1 MPDLLSLEAVDAFYG
16 KAQVLR
22 GVSIRVAPGEAIA
35 LVGRNG
41 AGKTTALRVMA
52 GLLAPGAG
60 RLMVD
65 GQDASRMP
73 AHQVSRLGVNYV
85 PDTRR
90 IFPDLTVD
98 ENLRV
103 ATVAH
108 RHARRSGAW
117 SLARVLDL
125 FPRLA
130 ERRRTPGDSLSGGEQ
145 QMLAIARGLMTA
157 PRLLLLDEPTE
168 GLAPRVV
175 DDLMSAMAAIRAEGL
190 ALVIV
195 EQKLKVPMAL
205 ASRQYV
211 MEDGRIAWTGTT
223 DAMAA
228 NRAALDELLG
238 V

>member
-1 MPDLLSLEAVDAFYG
+1 MTDLLSLEGVDAFYG
-16 KAQVLR
+16 KAQVLH
-22 GVSIRVAPGEAIA
+22 GVSFRVAPGEVIA

-60 RLMVD
+60 RVRVD
-65 GQDASRMP
+65 GHD
-73 AHQVSRLGVNYV
+73 VSRLPAHRISRLGINYV

-98 ENLRV
+98 ENLRI

-108 RHARRSGAW
+108 RGARRSGAW
-117 SLARVLDL
+117 TINRVLEL

-175 DDLMSAMAAIRAEGL
+175 DDLVAAMAVIRSEGL

-195 EQKLKVPMAL
+195 EQKLKVPMML

-211 MEDGRIAWTGTT
+211 MEDGRVAWAGTT
-223 DAMAA
+223 EAMAA
-228 NRAALDELLG
+228 DRAALDDLLG
-238 V
+238 L